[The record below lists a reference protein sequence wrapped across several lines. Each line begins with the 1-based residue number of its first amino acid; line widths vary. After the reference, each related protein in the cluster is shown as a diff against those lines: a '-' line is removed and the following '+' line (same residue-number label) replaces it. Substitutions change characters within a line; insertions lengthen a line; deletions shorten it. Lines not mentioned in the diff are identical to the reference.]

1 MKNNM
6 YVKLMCKTLFTI
18 CLLMIAGLSQAQ
30 NIEVSGVVL
39 DEAGEPLP
47 GVSIQIKGTQR
58 GATSGIDGGFT
69 FKAGPRA
76 TLVFSFIGYEKRE
89 VELKGRSR
97 LRVQMNPTVNQLDQV
112 EIVVGYG
119 SQRKEDLTGAI
130 STLSGK
136 ELSEVPTVNLLDAI
150 GSKIP
155 GMQVLGTSEPGE
167 TASVRIRGVGSYN
180 DSEPIC
186 VVDGQFMTLE
196 ELNAINT
203 SDILSITV
211 LKDASATAIYGS
223 RGANGVIL
231 ATTRQGSGEQGITRV
246 NASVNFSLSE
256 MERLLPLAN
265 TSQYQQIRNL
275 EYLANNYQNAD
286 AANSIPYPEWQT
298 AGKGTDWQDLA
309 NRTALTGNYQVSVSG
324 STKKANFYAGL
335 GYLHQEGV
343 IEYTDYKRLNAKIN
357 ASYQLYKNLKIG
369 VNMLFT
375 TDNKGGVENNVFSLT
390 GKRLPDAPVYNLSS
404 DSDSENDFNGGD
416 NNPYALL
423 HYTHD
428 RYRKINRFNSNYFLE
443 WNIIKPLQFRT
454 SFSTT
459 YANTEEKIFLPAFM
473 ENVEDSNSPYKIS
486 RLTHNS
492 ANNNSWQLENTLTY
506 NLHKKD
512 HRLTVMGGFT
522 MQYYRTQ
529 YANLFATG
537 LPWEAW
543 KNRNLWYVGQ
553 GTSVTGADGGS
564 EKSYVSYLGRITYTL
579 KGRYNVI
586 ATGRVDG
593 SSSYPKNNRYG
604 FFPSLGLGWTMSEEN
619 FLKGARWMDKLK
631 LRASYGVVGND
642 KGVSNA
648 QTLYANSVNIVT
660 GPNNDIYSTDAL
672 KLMYDTTLSWEEMK
686 SFNLGVDFAAF
697 RNLFS
702 VSVDWFYKE
711 TSKVMMPLLIQ
722 PSKFNVTSNIG
733 TVTNKGLEWNV
744 AYSPK
749 LGNVNSMFTLTGSTV
764 KNNVKK
770 INDNIGGIS
779 NAPNRTLEGY
789 PIGSFWGYNAIG
801 VFQNDEQL
809 ASLPHING
817 TRVGELIF
825 EDVNGD
831 KVIDTNDYVYL
842 GSYIPKVQLGFN
854 AKFSYKGF
862 TLMADLTSGL
872 GHKVYNRRTQY
883 RQDAQ
888 NFTTAM
894 LDAWHG
900 EGTSYHTPRVF
911 VRGDASSLD
920 SSYFIEDGNYLSIA
934 NVQLSYAFPRKLLK
948 KIRMNNARIFLSG
961 ANLHTFTKATGYK
974 TQISSTGNANRGGID
989 DFGLYPDNR
998 TFTIGTSFSF

>member
-1 MKNNM
+1 M
-6 YVKLMCKTLFTI
+6 L
-18 CLLMIAGLSQAQ
+18 
-30 NIEVSGVVL
+30 
-39 DEAGEPLP
+39 
-47 GVSIQIKGTQR
+47 SIQ
-58 GATSGIDGGFT
+58 
-69 FKAGPRA
+69 
-76 TLVFSFIGYEKRE
+76 V
-89 VELKGRSR
+89 
-97 LRVQMNPTVNQLDQV
+97 
-112 EIVVGYG
+112 
-119 SQRKEDLTGAI
+119 
-130 STLSGK
+130 
-136 ELSEVPTVNLLDAI
+136 
-150 GSKIP
+150 
-155 GMQVLGTSEPGE
+155 
-167 TASVRIRGVGSYN
+167 
-180 DSEPIC
+180 
-186 VVDGQFMTLE
+186 
-196 ELNAINT
+196 
-203 SDILSITV
+203 DILSITV

-231 ATTRQGSGEQGITRV
+231 ATTKQGSGEQGITRV
-246 NASVNFSLSE
+246 NASVNFSLAE

-275 EYLANNYQNAD
+275 EYLADNYQNAD
-286 AANSIPYPEWQT
+286 AINSIPYPDWQN

-343 IEYTDYKRLNAKIN
+343 IEYTNYKRLNAKIN
-357 ASYQLYKNLKIG
+357 ASYQLYRNLKIG

-390 GKRLPDAPVYNLSS
+390 GKRLPDAPVYNLNG

-428 RYRKINRFNSNYFLE
+428 RYRKTNRFNSNYFLE
-443 WNIIKPLQFRT
+443 WDIIKPLQFRT

-543 KNRNLWYVGQ
+543 KNQNLWYAGQ

-619 FLKGARWMDKLK
+619 FLKSARWMDKLK

-648 QTLYANSVNIVT
+648 QTLYANSIKHRHR
-660 GPNNDIYSTDAL
+660 SQQ
-672 KLMYDTTLSWEEMK
+672 
-686 SFNLGVDFAAF
+686 
-697 RNLFS
+697 R
-702 VSVDWFYKE
+702 
-711 TSKVMMPLLIQ
+711 
-722 PSKFNVTSNIG
+722 
-733 TVTNKGLEWNV
+733 
-744 AYSPK
+744 
-749 LGNVNSMFTLTGSTV
+749 
-764 KNNVKK
+764 
-770 INDNIGGIS
+770 
-779 NAPNRTLEGY
+779 
-789 PIGSFWGYNAIG
+789 
-801 VFQNDEQL
+801 
-809 ASLPHING
+809 
-817 TRVGELIF
+817 
-825 EDVNGD
+825 
-831 KVIDTNDYVYL
+831 
-842 GSYIPKVQLGFN
+842 
-854 AKFSYKGF
+854 
-862 TLMADLTSGL
+862 
-872 GHKVYNRRTQY
+872 
-883 RQDAQ
+883 
-888 NFTTAM
+888 
-894 LDAWHG
+894 
-900 EGTSYHTPRVF
+900 
-911 VRGDASSLD
+911 
-920 SSYFIEDGNYLSIA
+920 YFIL
-934 NVQLSYAFPRKLLK
+934 
-948 KIRMNNARIFLSG
+948 RM
-961 ANLHTFTKATGYK
+961 
-974 TQISSTGNANRGGID
+974 
-989 DFGLYPDNR
+989 P
-998 TFTIGTSFSF
+998 